1 MLSFTKLVIM
11 ANHMDISD
19 SKKSLK
25 QAALN
30 YHSMGRKGK
39 IEVKP
44 TKPFNSQRDLSL
56 AYTPGVAEPC
66 LEIHRDPATARLY
79 TAKGNLVAVISNGTA
94 VLGLGNIGAL
104 AGKPVMEGKGIL
116 FKRFA
121 DIDVFDLELDTEDA
135 DRFIDAVKLLEP
147 TFGGINL
154 EDIKAPE
161 CFYIEERLTR
171 EMNIPVFHDDQHGT
185 AIISGAGL
193 MNALELVG
201 KKIDQ
206 VKIVISGAGAAGIAC
221 ANLYMDLG
229 AKIENIFMVDSKG
242 VLCNS
247 RGDSDTNKYKKP
259 FYKDTE
265 CKSLEN
271 IMIGADVFV
280 GLSKK
285 DLLSPEMVKT
295 MADNPIIFAMANPD
309 PEITYPAAKAARP
322 DAIVATGRSD
332 FPNQVNNVLGF
343 PFIFRGTLDVE
354 SVTINKEM
362 KLACTRALADLAKED
377 VPEEVRKKYGDDEL
391 VFGPDYIIP
400 KPFDP
405 RVLYWAAPAVAKA
418 AIDTGVARKIIDI
431 EEYKEKLK
439 GITDWSRDMMRKI
452 YDLARKDRQRILFAE
467 GDHPSIVWAAAEI
480 VEEGL
485 GYPILLVEDKKTAIA
500 RFEEHNHSIEGIEF
514 VEYMNS
520 PIKEELVMAYYNK
533 RNRKGITMRKARK
546 DMEDLYHFSAMML
559 ELGYAD
565 SLVSGVNAAYP
576 YVISPALKTIGAK
589 PGEVVSGIHFLNH
602 NNHSYFITDCA
613 VNELPDACE
622 LTDIVIKGIETAEKF
637 RFKPVVAMLSY
648 TNFGSVRTAET
659 DIIEEVI
666 KRVKEKRP
674 DVIIDGPVQADM
686 AVTQDRLLELY
697 PFTELKVRPNILV
710 FPNLMAANISMKMI
724 KLFGNAHMIGPIM
737 AGFKKPVHLLTRGS
751 EVSNIVNLAAISAVD
766 AQSQKK

>member
-1 MLSFTKLVIM
+1 
-11 ANHMDISD
+11 MDISD

-66 LEIHRDPATARLY
+66 LEIHRDPLTARQY

-121 DIDVFDLELDTEDA
+121 DIDVFDLEMDTEDP

-161 CFYIEERLTR
+161 CFYIEETLTR

-193 MNALELVG
+193 LNALELVG
-201 KKIDQ
+201 KKLEE

-229 AKIENIFMVDSKG
+229 ATVNNIFMVDSKG
-242 VLCNS
+242 VLCNA

-271 IMIGADVFV
+271 ILVGADVFV

-285 DLLSPEMVKT
+285 DLLTPEMVKT
-295 MADNPIIFAMANPD
+295 MAPNPIIFAMANPD
-309 PEITYPAAKAARP
+309 PEITYPVAKAARP

-362 KLACTRALADLAKED
+362 KLACARALAQLAKED
-377 VPEEVRKKYGDDEL
+377 VPDEVKKKYGDDEL

-418 AIDTGVARKIIDI
+418 AMETGVARKHIDI
-431 EEYKEKLK
+431 DAYVERLK

-452 YDLARKDRQRILFAE
+452 YDLARKDKKRIVFAE
-467 GDHPSIVWAAAEI
+467 GDHPKIVWAAAEI
-480 VEEGL
+480 VEEEIGL
-485 GYPILLVEDKKTAIA
+485 PVLLVENKEEAIA
-500 RFEEHNHSIEGIEF
+500 RFEEHNHSTDGIEF
-514 VEYMNS
+514 VEYNNS
-520 PIKEELVMAYYNK
+520 PLMEEFVLAYYNK
-533 RNRKGITMRKARK
+533 RNRKGVTMRKAKK
-546 DMEDLYHFSAMML
+546 DMQNVYFFSAMMV

-565 SLVSGVNAAYP
+565 SMVAGVNAAYP
-576 YVISPALKTIGAK
+576 YVLSPALRVIGAN
-589 PGEVVSGIHFLNH
+589 PGDVVSGIHFLSH
-602 NNHSYFITDCA
+602 NNNAYFMTDCA
-613 VNELPDACE
+613 VNERPNACQ
-622 LTDIVIKGIETAEKF
+622 LTDIVMKGIETVEKF

-648 TNFGSVRTAET
+648 TNFGSVRTEET
-659 DIIEEVI
+659 EIIEEVI
-666 KRVKEKRP
+666 ARVKEKRP
-674 DVIIDGPVQADM
+674 DVIIDGPVQADL
-686 AVTQDRLLELY
+686 AITQDRLLELY
-697 PFTELKVRPNILV
+697 PFTELKERPNLLV
-710 FPNLMAANISMKMI
+710 FPNLMTANISMKLI
-724 KLFGNAHMIGPIM
+724 KYFANAHMIGPIM
-737 AGFKKPVHLLTRGS
+737 AGFRKPVHLVTRGS

-766 AQSQKK
+766 AQSMKK

>member
-1 MLSFTKLVIM
+1 M

-66 LEIHRDPATARLY
+66 LEIHKDPATAREY

-121 DIDVFDLELDTEDA
+121 DIDVFDLELDTEDP
-135 DRFIDAVKLLEP
+135 DKFIQAVKLLEP

-161 CFYIEERLTR
+161 CFYIEEQLTK

-193 MNALELVG
+193 LNAVELVG
-201 KKIDQ
+201 KKLEE

-221 ANLYMDLG
+221 ANLYIDLG
-229 AKIENIFMVDSKG
+229 AKIENIYMVDSKG
-242 VLCNS
+242 VLCNA
-247 RGDSDTNKYKKP
+247 RGDSDGNKYKKP

-309 PEITYPAAKAARP
+309 PEITYPVAKAARP

-354 SVTINKEM
+354 AVTINKAM
-362 KLACTRALADLAKED
+362 KLACARALAQLAKED
-377 VPEEVRKKYGDDEL
+377 VPDEVKRKYNDDEL
-391 VFGPDYIIP
+391 IFGPDYIIP

-418 AIDTGVARKIIDI
+418 AMDTGVARKHIDI
-431 EEYKEKLK
+431 DAYVEKLK

-452 YDLARKDRQRILFAE
+452 YDLARKNKKRIVFAE
-467 GDHPSIVWAAAEI
+467 GDHPKIVWAAAEI
-480 VEEGL
+480 VEEGIGL
-485 GYPILLVEDKKTAIA
+485 PVLLVENKEEAIA
-500 RFEEHNHSIEGIEF
+500 RFEEHNHSADGIEF
-514 VEYMNS
+514 IEYMNS
-520 PIKEELVMAYYNK
+520 PLMDEFVLAYFNK
-533 RNRKGITMRKARK
+533 RNRKGVTMRKAKK
-546 DMEDLYHFSAMML
+546 DMQNVYFFSSMMV
-559 ELGYAD
+559 EMGYAD
-565 SLVSGVNAAYP
+565 SMVAGINAAYP
-576 YVISPALKTIGAK
+576 YVLSPALRVIGAN
-589 PGEVVSGIHFLNH
+589 PGDVVSGIHFLNH

-613 VNELPDACE
+613 VNELPNACE
-622 LTDIVIKGIETAEKF
+622 LTDIVIKGIETVEKF

-659 DIIEEVI
+659 EIIEEVI
-666 KRVKEKRP
+666 ARVKEKRP
-674 DVIIDGPVQADM
+674 DVIIDGPVQADL
-686 AVTQDRLLELY
+686 AITQDRLLELY
-697 PFTELKVRPNILV
+697 PFTELKQRPNLLV
-710 FPNLMAANISMKMI
+710 FPNLMTANISMKLI
-724 KLFGNAHMIGPIM
+724 KYFGNVHMIGPIM
-737 AGFKKPVHLLTRGS
+737 AGFRKPVHLVTRGS

-766 AQSQKK
+766 AQSLENKA